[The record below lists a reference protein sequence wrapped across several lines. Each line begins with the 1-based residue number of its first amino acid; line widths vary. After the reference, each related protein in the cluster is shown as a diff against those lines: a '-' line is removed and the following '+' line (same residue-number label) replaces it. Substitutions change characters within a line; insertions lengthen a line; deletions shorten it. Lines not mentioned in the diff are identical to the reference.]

1 MKIAIGADHAG
12 YPMKNE
18 VVARLR
24 SLGHEVTDVGTFSPD
39 STDYPDYAAQ
49 VARRVARGDADRGI
63 LVCSTG
69 IGMSIAAN
77 KVDGVRAAVGSS
89 DEEVRLARTHNNV
102 NVLTLGAN
110 FSNLG
115 AANRWVDI
123 FLEAPFE
130 GGRHE
135 RRVNKMMALESDTP
149 DAAPDGAAPHR

>member
-1 MKIAIGADHAG
+1 
-12 YPMKNE
+12 MKNE

-24 SLGHEVTDVGTFSPD
+24 GLGHEVTDVGTFSSD

-49 VARRVARGDADRGI
+49 VARRVARGEADRGI

-110 FSNLG
+110 FSNLD

-149 DAAPDGAAPHR
+149 GTATGGATPHR